1 MNCNPDQGTTGSN
14 AYSSIPESMPAHNY
28 GAAFNMP
35 PEDTVNYTILQS
47 MMQSQEP
54 QIQCPSDI
62 SVISPLY
69 LNTYLE
75 QSWQQLNDNPLSISG
90 YLTPYDSSTG
100 FKPEQVHMQGS
111 LGSSLYIGFPYQT
124 NTEEYDLEPTDPL
137 LDCPVEVPPPR
148 ICNNNKHIYR
158 ARFQAYREPS
168 LQRMRNIQ
176 IMIAHG
182 YLSRAQQELKVV
194 TQWVK
199 KNFQSAGVCFPP
211 DQKKEYSIYHQRT
224 KVNSSR
230 YW

>member
-1 MNCNPDQGTTGSN
+1 MNCNPDQGTTGPN
-14 AYSSIPESMPAHNY
+14 AYSSLPESRPAHNY
-28 GAAFNMP
+28 GAAFNMS
-35 PEDTVNYTILQS
+35 PEDTINYTILQS

-54 QIQCPSDI
+54 RIHCPSDI
-62 SVISPLY
+62 SIMSPLY
-69 LNTYLE
+69 LNNYLE

-90 YLTPYDSSTG
+90 YLTPYDSGTG
-100 FKPEQVHMQGS
+100 FKPEQVHMQGH

-124 NTEEYDLEPTDPL
+124 NIEEYDLEPTDPL

-176 IMIAHG
+176 IMVAHG

-199 KNFQSAGVCFPP
+199 KNFQSAGV
-211 DQKKEYSIYHQRT
+211 
-224 KVNSSR
+224 
-230 YW
+230 